1 MYDLY
6 NRKINYLR
14 ISVTDRCN
22 LRCLYCMPEKGIPKI
37 THSEVLDFEEIVR
50 IAEIASK
57 HGITKIRLTGG
68 EPLVRKNITELVA
81 HLSRI
86 KGIEDLS
93 MTTNGVLLPVYAK
106 ELKNAGLKRLNIS
119 LDTLDPD
126 KYRKLT
132 RNGKLEQA
140 LEGIEAALSYGFAPV
155 KINMVLNDLTKEND
169 IKQIREYTA
178 KLGLKLRFIR
188 EMDREKGKFYPVE
201 GGDGGHCQLCNR
213 LRLSSNGYFYPC
225 LFSDNKYSV
234 REYGIERALLMALE
248 NKPESGKGIGIGLNK
263 MYSIGG

>member
-1 MYDLY
+1 MQMYDLY

-37 THSEVLDFEEIVR
+37 LHSELLGFEEIAR
-50 IAEIASK
+50 IVEMASR
-57 HGITKIRLTGG
+57 HGISKIRLTGG

-81 HLSRI
+81 LLAGIS
-86 KGIEDLS
+86 GIEDLS

-106 ELKNAGLKRLNIS
+106 ELRKAGLNRLNIS

-132 RNGKLEQA
+132 RHGKLEQV
-140 LEGIEAALSYGFAPV
+140 LEGIEAALSNGFTPV
-155 KINMVLNDLTKEND
+155 KINMVLNELTDEKD
-169 IKQIREYTA
+169 IKQVREYSA
-178 KLGLKLRFIR
+178 KHGLELRFIR
-188 EMDREKGKFYPVE
+188 EMDREKGKFWPVE

-225 LFSDNKYSV
+225 LFSDKKYSV
-234 REYGIERALLMALE
+234 REFGIEGAMLMALE
-248 NKPESGKGIGIGLNK
+248 NKPESGRGVGLNK
-263 MYSIGG
+263 MCTIGG